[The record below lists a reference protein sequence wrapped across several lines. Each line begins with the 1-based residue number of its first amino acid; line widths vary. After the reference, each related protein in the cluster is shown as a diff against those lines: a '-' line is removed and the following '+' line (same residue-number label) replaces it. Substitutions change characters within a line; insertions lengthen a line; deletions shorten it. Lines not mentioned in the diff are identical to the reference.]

1 MKTTLKTFLE
11 LIRIKQSIGS
21 LLLVLPCFFAI
32 ALTYKTNAN
41 LDLSKIIFTTIL
53 FTIGAFLTRSAGCII
68 NDLLDK
74 NFDKKVERTKNRP
87 LASQK
92 ISSKMALFFLAIL
105 LFLSLIILLQFNYQ
119 TIVGGFVALGLI
131 TTYPLMKRITYFPQI
146 FLGITFNFGIIMA
159 GLALN
164 SSINFGL
171 IILYLA
177 CISWTLLYDTVYG
190 FQDIEDDLR
199 IGIKS
204 SSIIFSK
211 KNSNNPKKSLYKIS
225 IITTL
230 FFIMLG
236 TYEELSLSYFLV
248 IIFSGF
254 LVLYKILKCDLKKPE
269 ECLKFFKEN
278 LWFGLVFLTAI
289 LCS

>member
-1 MKTTLKTFLE
+1 MKTTFRTFLE

-21 LLLVLPCFFAI
+21 ALLILPCLFAI
-32 ALTYKTNAN
+32 ALIYKTN
-41 LDLSKIIFTTIL
+41 DYIDFSKLIYTTIL
-53 FTIGAFLTRSAGCII
+53 FVIGAFFTRSAGCII
-68 NDLLDK
+68 NDLLDI

-92 ISSKMALFFLAIL
+92 ISIKMALIFLIIL
-105 LFLSLIILLQFNYQ
+105 LIFSLIILLQFNFQ

-131 TTYPLMKRITYFPQI
+131 TLYPLMKRITYFPQI
-146 FLGITFNFGIIMA
+146 FLGITFNFGIIMV

-164 SSINFGL
+164 SLIDFGL

-177 CISWTLLYDTVYG
+177 CIFWTFLYDTIYG

-204 SSIIFSK
+204 SAIIFSK
-211 KNSNNPKKSLYKIS
+211 KNSVNPKKSLYKIS
-225 IITTL
+225 VIVSL

-236 TYEELSLSYFLV
+236 VYEELNFSYFFV
-248 IIFSGF
+248 IIFGGF
-254 LVLYKILKCDLKKPE
+254 LVLYKILKIDLKNPKN
-269 ECLKFFKEN
+269 CLKFFKEN
-278 LWFGLVFLTAI
+278 LWFGLLFLTAI
-289 LCS
+289 LLG